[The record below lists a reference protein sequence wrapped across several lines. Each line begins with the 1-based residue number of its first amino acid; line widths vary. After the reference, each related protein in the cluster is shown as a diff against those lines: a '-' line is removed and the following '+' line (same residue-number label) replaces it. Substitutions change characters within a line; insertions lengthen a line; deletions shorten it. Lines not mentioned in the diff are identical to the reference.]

1 MIAIWRD
8 ELENAIV
15 NHCPVFGHYV
25 SDNPRDLVPQ
35 SFMEV
40 ISFPDKIAVD
50 YKGQLKA
57 ADTIDDI
64 IELLEGDGIRIE
76 TKEKSEPVG
85 DPSMFDDDGIMMA
98 SDLAEKMTREEFI
111 EAAARA
117 YDAAK
122 GRKVGKIKLINKEEM
137 TYLPGGEYKI
147 VRAEDGSMKLIW
159 KQEGEDRE

>member
-8 ELENAIV
+8 ELENAIA

-40 ISFPDKIAVD
+40 ISFPDKIVVD

-57 ADTIDDI
+57 ADTIDDV
-64 IELLEGDGIRIE
+64 IELLENDGIRIE

-85 DPSMFDDDGIMMA
+85 DSDMFDDGIMMV

-117 YDAAK
+117 YDAVK
-122 GRKVGKIKLINKEEM
+122 GRKIGRVKLINKEEM
-137 TYLPGGEYKI
+137 VYFPGGEYRI
-147 VRAEDGSMKLIW
+147 VRAEDGSMKLLW
-159 KQEGEDRE
+159 KPEEGGRE